1 MPNETW
7 NFITDFQNIKVLS
20 LFCIQVNHLVKEL
33 LIMGELNQQ
42 QKDVIQKLALAEGQN
57 PESNLQLH
65 GCHRELAGT
74 GEYWYREFTVLCACL
89 QLVLL

>member
-1 MPNETW
+1 
-7 NFITDFQNIKVLS
+7 
-20 LFCIQVNHLVKEL
+20 
-33 LIMGELNQQ
+33 MGELNQQ

>member
-1 MPNETW
+1 
-7 NFITDFQNIKVLS
+7 
-20 LFCIQVNHLVKEL
+20 
-33 LIMGELNQQ
+33 MGELNQQ
-42 QKDVIQKLALAEGQN
+42 QKDAIQKLALAEGQN

-74 GEYWYREFTVLCACL
+74 MHYWCSEFTVLHACL

>member
-1 MPNETW
+1 MPNNTIKIIT
-7 NFITDFQNIKVLS
+7 NFQKEVFS

-42 QKDVIQKLALAEGQN
+42 QKDAIQKLALAEGQS
-57 PESNLQLH
+57 PETNLQLH

-74 GEYWYREFTVLCACL
+74 MYYIYW
-89 QLVLL
+89 

>member
-7 NFITDFQNIKVLS
+7 NFITDFQTLKALS
-20 LFCIQVNHLVKEL
+20 LFCVQVNHLVKEL

-42 QKDVIQKLALAEGQN
+42 QKDAIQKLALAEGQN

-65 GCHRELAGT
+65 GCHRELTGT
-74 GEYWYREFTVLCACL
+74 MRYWHREFTVMYGCL